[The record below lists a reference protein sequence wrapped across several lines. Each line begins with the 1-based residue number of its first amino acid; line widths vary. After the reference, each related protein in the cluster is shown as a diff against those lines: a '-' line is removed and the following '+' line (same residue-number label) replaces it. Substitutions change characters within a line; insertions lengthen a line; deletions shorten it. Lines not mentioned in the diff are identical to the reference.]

1 MNMNSMKLL
10 GKAPFP
16 IEAEDYLQVN
26 QSLRKL
32 VNLGVTLF
40 YPSHG
45 EVITQEKVVETIKWT
60 GFIVHKYANLKINYL
75 IMQ

>member
-1 MNMNSMKLL
+1 MFCEN
-10 GKAPFP
+10 GTICFAVYKAPFP

-45 EVITQEKVVETIKWT
+45 EVITQEKVVETIK
-60 GFIVHKYANLKINYL
+60 
-75 IMQ
+75 

>member
-1 MNMNSMKLL
+1 MILSVLLDNGNAYIGDLAMNMNSMKLL

-45 EVITQEKVVETIKWT
+45 EVITQEKVVETIK
-60 GFIVHKYANLKINYL
+60 
-75 IMQ
+75 

>member
-1 MNMNSMKLL
+1 MIWETLTNRFAVSN
-10 GKAPFP
+10 
-16 IEAEDYLQVN
+16 YLQVN

-60 GFIVHKYANLKINYL
+60 GFIVHKYANLK
-75 IMQ
+75 